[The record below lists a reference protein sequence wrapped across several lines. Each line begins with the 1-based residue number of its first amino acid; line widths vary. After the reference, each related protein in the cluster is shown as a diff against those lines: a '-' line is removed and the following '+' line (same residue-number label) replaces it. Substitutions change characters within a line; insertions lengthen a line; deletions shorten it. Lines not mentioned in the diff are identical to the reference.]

1 MKASSFASYNLWHL
15 CIGGLQLIVFIIFRK
30 EPLSCTSHPY
40 HRKDYSFIT
49 AILILWMPLV
59 NLRVFV
65 MKVST
70 ETLPCVVSSWTRNKP
85 HGHDLSD
92 DDITSANFPLTFQ
105 SINTL
110 FEVAMATAKVSV
122 FFRLSGWLSYGKQ
135 QREWLFLWFNIL
147 FCRVSLPISVF
158 RFDRGFAG
166 ETFCHAY
173 LVVFNLHI
181 TVLLTVVLRTATAI
195 QDKQHITIIINH
207 INELSILSGWHD
219 PNISWFKNK

>member
-1 MKASSFASYNLWHL
+1 
-15 CIGGLQLIVFIIFRK
+15 
-30 EPLSCTSHPY
+30 
-40 HRKDYSFIT
+40 
-49 AILILWMPLV
+49 MPLV

-70 ETLPCVVSSWTRNKP
+70 ETLPCVVPSWTRNKP
-85 HGHDLSD
+85 RGHDLSD
-92 DDITSANFPLTFQ
+92 DDITIAKFPLSFQ

-110 FEVAMATAKVSV
+110 FEVAKATAKVSV

-147 FCRVSLPISVF
+147 FCKISLPIWLFSVF

-173 LVVFNLHI
+173 LVVFDLHI
-181 TVLLTVVLRTATAI
+181 TVLLTVVELRWYWTSNT
-195 QDKQHITIIINH
+195 
-207 INELSILSGWHD
+207 L
-219 PNISWFKNK
+219 P